1 MIEKNCS
8 IGGATEDWVLLVE
21 PIVYLSICKG
31 NSEGRIKDVVPG
43 TTKLYGTVSNIMDAF
58 MSIPNLR
65 GYANRQTF
73 NYKAMKEWWQALTVR
88 DDTETTFEEYRK
100 KNKGTKGGTGPA
112 LITVP
117 DDEKVLYLKLVR
129 YDWAEYEPIT
139 VIKVKEPA
147 DGSDPI
153 IEKGTTSPGT
163 YPAAETGWEYKQD
176 IQTPDPEK
184 SVSRWSD
191 VILHSQTLP

>member
-1 MIEKNCS
+1 MTQFLWYTTYYNDGEKTYQIVTNVFVGS
-8 IGGATEDWVLLVE
+8 KQPRKIFAENEGIPGQGSFYLLEKWAT
-21 PIVYLSICKG
+21 G
-31 NSEGRIKDVVPG
+31 KDEI
-43 TTKLYGTVSNIMDAF
+43 L
-58 MSIPNLR
+58 PND
-65 GYANRQTF
+65 N
-73 NYKAMKEWWQALTVR
+73 
-88 DDTETTFEEYRK
+88 DTDTTFEEYRK

-153 IEKGTTSPGT
+153 IEKDTTSPGT

-191 VILHSQTLP
+191 VPTNGTPGTDPNIIVKAIPI

>member
-1 MIEKNCS
+1 MNIAHLKAKILDLAVRGKLTEQRPEEGSAEELLERIREEKQRL
-8 IGGATEDWVLLVE
+8 IAEGKLKKEKPLPEITEDEIPFDIPAGWKWVT
-21 PIVYLSICKG
+21 G
-31 NSEGRIKDVVPG
+31 KDEI
-43 TTKLYGTVSNIMDAF
+43 L
-58 MSIPNLR
+58 PND
-65 GYANRQTF
+65 N
-73 NYKAMKEWWQALTVR
+73 
-88 DDTETTFEEYRK
+88 DTDTTFEEYRK

-147 DGSDPI
+147 DGSTPI

-176 IQTPDPEK
+176 IY
-184 SVSRWSD
+184 RFFG
-191 VILHSQTLP
+191 